1 MRRWLKQ
8 GMAWLAI
15 YAVALHVILLGFA
28 PIAASG
34 TATFDPTSFICHSLP
49 SGDADQG
56 QDKSGFVP
64 SQACEHC
71 NLCSAMAPP
80 PVPDPAL
87 IGTVRPASV
96 LGVLRPAPTAV
107 RTGAPSD
114 PKQARGPPRFV

>member
-1 MRRWLKQ
+1 
-8 GMAWLAI
+8 MAWLAI

-28 PIAASG
+28 PVFSGG
-34 TATFDPTSFICHSLP
+34 TAGFDPASYICHSVAA
-49 SGDADQG
+49 GNTGQDQG

-80 PVPDPAL
+80 PLPDLAL
-87 IGTVRPASV
+87 IGTMVPATV
-96 LGVLRPAPTAV
+96 LGVLRPALAPLRSGT
-107 RTGAPSD
+107 PSD